1 LSPRL
6 DVDSPHSK
14 VPDLSRH
21 GELDTLSFERLIKFC
36 GYRGVMAVSVME
48 QSTEPPVSIWDPPP
62 GVELNVGWRH
72 LIALVIT
79 IGVGTLVG
87 GLGTLSFSGDDIPTG
102 FAPAAA
108 VQVVAGTWFGG
119 WGVAA
124 GVIFPA
130 LVRSMAGPDNSP
142 GRVLADLIVS
152 GLPALWFRYSRRDPR
167 LISLRDRIVFLVVV
181 VGATNLLA
189 ASAGTSYLMLVDSER
204 WSVVRWLKAMLAW
217 AASGAGPCL
226 VLGLP
231 LLRTLSPVI
240 TRSSL
245 FCRNWWQ
252 SAANVGPS
260 MRRFRHQPIIVKI
273 MLGLTAAG
281 FVPLLIVVAVGLW
294 DDYQHARRQ
303 AMDAQQRLAAEIE
316 TDLEKIL
323 AQHEEL
329 VEQLSRNPLAE
340 SMVERT
346 SALSSFFPTVTTSIQ
361 YMPLQTL
368 QESQVIDNEQAQD
381 LAAGK
386 TVAGIGPG
394 PLPKRNESIN
404 LMRLITTGDRAG
416 TVVLDSI
423 GLNDLENSLFDVAR
437 QRGHEYAMF
446 DSSGRQIIA
455 SPKFRRTDRSKDED
469 EFTEAG
475 DGGALLYHRRDLQK
489 PGWQLELVIPQASGV
504 KGVLAR
510 QRDYTAVITS
520 LALFAA
526 LVVGG
531 YLARALERPIRD
543 LTRTMRQAGRLDVEI
558 EAAVHGH
565 DEVGELASSFNE
577 MSRQLRRS
585 IAALERTTAEKER
598 LSYEFELAA
607 ELQRRILPARPPSV
621 VGFDIA
627 GLCVPA
633 REVGGDFYD
642 WHLLSDIRLGLLIG
656 DACGKGM
663 GAAFLINE
671 ARSIA
676 VAHLQDTPSAGAVLR
691 RTNHTLFQSRAIDD
705 TFTTMF
711 CMLLSVPSRRLN
723 YASAGHPPAVLYRPT
738 TGEMAGLDTM
748 GRPLGLD
755 SENPIESEETNLMIG
770 DVVVAFTDGVLDA
783 TNPAGEPFG
792 RLRLEQ
798 LVRDNHSV
806 PAAELARLIERAVL
820 EYCGTSAQFD
830 DLTLLVIRS
839 VESEAPPDV
848 KA

>member
-1 LSPRL
+1 MEPSSELPPS
-6 DVDSPHSK
+6 VW
-14 VPDLSRH
+14 DL
-21 GELDTLSFERLIKFC
+21 
-36 GYRGVMAVSVME
+36 
-48 QSTEPPVSIWDPPP
+48 PP
-62 GVELNVGWRH
+62 GVDVNVGWRH
-72 LIALVIT
+72 LIALVVT
-79 IGVGTLVG
+79 VAIGTVVG
-87 GLGTLSFSGDDIPTG
+87 GLGTLSFSGGDIPTG
-102 FAPAAA
+102 FAPATA

-130 LVRSMAGPDNSP
+130 LVRSLAGPDNSP
-142 GRVLADLIVS
+142 GRVLADLILS

-167 LISLRDRIVFLVVV
+167 LVSRGDRFAFLLVVV
-181 VGATNLLA
+181 AATNLLA
-189 ASAGTSYLMLVDSER
+189 AAVGTSYLMLVDSEP
-204 WSVVRWLKAMLAW
+204 WTLVRWLEAVLAW

-240 TRSSL
+240 TRSGL
-245 FCRNWWQ
+245 FCRSWWH

-294 DDYQHARRQ
+294 DDYHHARLQ
-303 AMDAQQRLAAEIE
+303 AMDTQRGLAAEIE
-316 TDLEKIL
+316 TDLGQIL
-323 AQHEEL
+323 SQHEAL
-329 VEQLSRNPLAE
+329 VEQLSRSPHSE
-340 SMVERT
+340 SLVERT
-346 SALSSFFPTVTTSIQ
+346 SALSSFFPTMTTAIQ
-361 YMPLQTL
+361 YLSLQSL
-368 QESQVIDNEQAQD
+368 LESQAIDNDQAQA
-381 LAAGK
+381 LAGGT
-386 TVAGIGPG
+386 TVIGIGPG
-394 PLPKRNESIN
+394 PLPKRTESIN

-416 TVVLDSI
+416 TVVMDSI
-423 GLNDLENSLFDVAR
+423 GLADLDISLFALAR
-437 QRGHEYAMF
+437 QRGHEYGLF
-446 DSSGRQIIA
+446 DASGRQIIGN
-455 SPKFRRTDRSKDED
+455 SKFRRADSAVDDD
-469 EFTEAG
+469 EFTEAA
-475 DGGALLYHRRDLQK
+475 DGRTLLYHRRTLQK
-489 PGWQLELVIPQASGV
+489 SGWQLELLIPQASGV
-504 KGVLAR
+504 KVVLAR

-526 LVVGG
+526 LMVGG
-531 YLARALERPIRD
+531 YLARALEQPIRD
-543 LTRTMRQAGRLDVEI
+543 LTRTVRQAGRLDVEI

-565 DEVGELASSFNE
+565 DEIGELASSFNE

-607 ELQRRILPARPPSV
+607 ELQRRILPDRPPTV
-621 VGFDIA
+621 AGFDIA

-642 WHLLSDIRLGLLIG
+642 WQLLSDIRLGLLIG

-676 VAHLQDTPSAGAVLR
+676 IAHLQDTPSAGAVLR
-691 RTNHTLFQSRAIDD
+691 RTNHTLFQSRTIDD
-705 TFTTMF
+705 AFTTMF
-711 CMLLSVPSRRLN
+711 CMILSIPSGRLD
-723 YASAGHPPAVLYRPT
+723 YASAGHPAAVFYRST
-738 TGEMAGLDTM
+738 TGEMAALDTM

-755 SENPIESEETNLMIG
+755 LENPIDSGDTTLTIG

-792 RLRLEQ
+792 RSRLEQ
-798 LVRDNHSV
+798 LIRESHMI
-806 PAAELARLIERAVL
+806 PAAELAKLIEQTVL
-820 EYCGTSAQFD
+820 DHCGTSAQFD

-839 VESEAPPDV
+839 VESEPPPDMNP
-848 KA
+848 

>member
-1 LSPRL
+1 MEQPTIEL
-6 DVDSPHSK
+6 PHS
-14 VPDLSRH
+14 VW
-21 GELDTLSFERLIKFC
+21 DTPL
-36 GYRGVMAVSVME
+36 
-48 QSTEPPVSIWDPPP
+48 
-62 GVELNVGWRH
+62 GVEVNVGWRH
-72 LIALVIT
+72 LITLLATVA
-79 IGVGTLVG
+79 IGVVVG
-87 GLGTLSFSGDDIPTG
+87 GLGTLSFSGDDVPTG

-108 VQVVAGTWFGG
+108 VQVVAGAWFGG

-130 LVRSMAGPDNSP
+130 LVRSLAGPDNSP

-167 LISLRDRIVFLVVV
+167 LDSRGDRFAFLLVVV
-181 VGATNLLA
+181 VATNLLA
-189 ASAGTSYLMLVDSER
+189 GTVGASYLMLVDEER
-204 WSVVRWLKAMLAW
+204 WATVRWLKSVLAW
-217 AASGAGPCL
+217 ATSGAGPCL

-245 FCRNWWQ
+245 FCRSWWQ
-252 SAANVGPS
+252 SAADVGPS

-294 DDYQHARRQ
+294 DDYQHARSQ
-303 AMDAQQRLAAEIE
+303 AIETQRGQAAEIE
-316 TDLEKIL
+316 ADLNQIL
-323 AQHEEL
+323 SQHEEL
-329 VEQLSRNPLAE
+329 VAQISRNPVSE
-340 SMVERT
+340 SLTERT

-361 YMPLQTL
+361 LLPLETL
-368 QESQVIDNEQAQD
+368 QEALAIDNDQAQT
-381 LAAGK
+381 LAAGR
-386 TVAGIGPG
+386 TVIGTGPG
-394 PLPKRNESIN
+394 PLPKRSESIN
-404 LMRLITTGDRAG
+404 LMRLVTTGERAG
-416 TVVLDSI
+416 TVVVDSIALADLDSA
-423 GLNDLENSLFDVAR
+423 LFSLAR
-437 QRGHEYAMF
+437 QRGNEYGLF
-446 DSSGRQIIA
+446 DSGGRQMIA
-455 SPKFRRTDRSKDED
+455 SSKFRRASASGSED
-469 EFTEAG
+469 EFTEASD
-475 DGGALLYHRRDLQK
+475 DGAMLYHRRILQRT
-489 PGWQLELVIPQASGV
+489 GWQLELAIPQASGV

-531 YLARALERPIRD
+531 YLARALEQPIRD

-565 DEVGELASSFNE
+565 DEIGELASSFNE

-607 ELQRRILPARPPSV
+607 ELQRRILPARPPNV
-621 VGFDIA
+621 AGFDIA

-691 RTNHTLFQSRAIDD
+691 RTNHTLFYSRTIDD

-723 YASAGHPPAVLYRPT
+723 FASAGHPPAVLYRPS
-738 TGEMAGLDTM
+738 TGEVTELDTM

-755 SENPIESEETNLMIG
+755 DENPIESEETNLVIG
-770 DVVVAFTDGVLDA
+770 DVVIAFTDGVLDA

-792 RLRLEQ
+792 RSRLEQ
-798 LVRDNHSV
+798 IVRDNHALS
-806 PAAELARLIERAVL
+806 AAELTKLIERAVL
-820 EYCGTSAQFD
+820 EHCGTSDQFD

-839 VESEAPPDV
+839 VESESPPDV

>member
-1 LSPRL
+1 
-6 DVDSPHSK
+6 
-14 VPDLSRH
+14 
-21 GELDTLSFERLIKFC
+21 
-36 GYRGVMAVSVME
+36 MSVVE
-48 QSTEPPVSIWDPPP
+48 QSNELPASIWDLPP
-62 GVELNVGWRH
+62 GVEVNVGWRH
-72 LIALVIT
+72 LFALAVT
-79 IGVGTLVG
+79 VAIGTVVG
-87 GLGTLSFSGDDIPTG
+87 GLGTLSFSGSDIPTG

-130 LVRSMAGPDNSP
+130 LVRSVAGPDNSP
-142 GRVLADLIVS
+142 GRVLADLILS

-167 LISLRDRIVFLVVV
+167 LVSRGDRFVFLLVVV
-181 VGATNLLA
+181 AATNLLA
-189 ASAGTSYLMLVDSER
+189 AAVGTSYLMLVDTER
-204 WSVVRWLKAMLAW
+204 WTVVGWLKAVIAW

-226 VLGLP
+226 LLGLP

-245 FCRNWWQ
+245 FCRRWWQ

-294 DDYQHARRQ
+294 DDYHHARRQ
-303 AMDAQQRLAAEIE
+303 AMDAQRGLAAEIE
-316 TDLEKIL
+316 SDLGQIIS
-323 AQHEEL
+323 QHEQL
-329 VEQLSRNPLAE
+329 VEQLSRSLLSESLA
-340 SMVERT
+340 ERT
-346 SALSSFFPTVTTSIQ
+346 SALSSLFPTVTTSIQ
-361 YMPLQTL
+361 FLPLQSL
-368 QESQVIDNEQAQD
+368 QESQVIDNDQAQA

-416 TVVLDSI
+416 TVAMDSI
-423 GLNDLENSLFDVAR
+423 GLADLDNSLFALAR
-437 QRGHEYAMF
+437 QRGHEYGIF
-446 DSSGRQIIA
+446 DVNGRQIIA
-455 SPKFRRTDRSKDED
+455 SSKFRRASSPHEED

-475 DGGALLYHRRDLQK
+475 DGRSLLYHLRTLQK
-489 PGWQLELVIPQASGV
+489 PGWQLELMIPQASGV
-504 KGVLAR
+504 KGALAR

-526 LVVGG
+526 LMVGG
-531 YLARALERPIRD
+531 YLARTLEQPIRD

-565 DEVGELASSFNE
+565 DEIGELASSFNE

-598 LSYEFELAA
+598 LTYEFELAA
-607 ELQRRILPARPPSV
+607 ELQRRILPERPPTVS
-621 VGFDIA
+621 GFDIA

-676 VAHLQDTPSAGAVLR
+676 LAHLQDTPSAGAVLR
-691 RTNHTLFQSRAIDD
+691 RTNHTLFQSRTIDD
-705 TFTTMF
+705 AFTTMF

-738 TGEMAGLDTM
+738 TGEIAHLDTM
-748 GRPLGLD
+748 GRPLGLEP
-755 SENPIESEETNLMIG
+755 ENPIESDETNLMIG
-770 DVVVAFTDGVLDA
+770 DVVIAFTDGVLDA

-792 RLRLEQ
+792 RSRLEQ
-798 LVRDNHSV
+798 LVRDNHTL
-806 PAAELARLIERAVL
+806 PAAELGKLIERTVL
-820 EYCGTSAQFD
+820 EHCGTSAQFD

-839 VESEAPPDV
+839 VESETPPDV